1 MDRFRTLTILLL
13 CFALLAMRIDAAH
26 LHLCFDGQE
35 PSVSLH
41 LADAGDVNEHSRAGL
56 PHQDL
61 NLDLN
66 GSAFAKQSEAV
77 APVLAL
83 IFFAIVFALV
93 DGARTAIPANY
104 SIGPVSNILPRLR
117 PPLRGPPLNSV
128 V

>member
-1 MDRFRTLTILLL
+1 MDRFRTPTILLL

-35 PSVSLH
+35 PSVSVH
-41 LADAGDVNEHSRAGL
+41 LADAGDANEHPQSG
-56 PHQDL
+56 PTHQDL

-66 GSAFAKQSEAV
+66 GPALAKQFKIVLPLLALMFLI
-77 APVLAL
+77 VLAL
-83 IFFAIVFALV
+83 ADTGRATAPAIYRLGFSLK
-93 DGARTAIPANY
+93 P
-104 SIGPVSNILPRLR
+104 LPRLR